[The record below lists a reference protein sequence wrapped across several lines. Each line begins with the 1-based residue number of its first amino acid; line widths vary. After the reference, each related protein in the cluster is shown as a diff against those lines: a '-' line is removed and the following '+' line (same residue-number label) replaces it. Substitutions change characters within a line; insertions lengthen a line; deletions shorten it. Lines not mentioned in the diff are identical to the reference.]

1 MIEQHKETLNMDD
14 PRDFIDLYLR
24 EIAAIQERNKSPSQN
39 QDNIDAKAALYFDGT
54 IKIFS
59 IFYIFSF

>member
-1 MIEQHKETLNMDD
+1 MDD